1 MHRFYVALTFPL
13 YMRFIP
19 DFSTPLF
26 PILTLFLVSVLP
38 LSPLVTVLMDHMGVI
53 IIVVAKVRK
62 VDAIPK
68 LVDALALRN

>member
-1 MHRFYVALTFPL
+1 MHRFYVALTSPL

-19 DFSTPLF
+19 DFSAPLF

-38 LSPLVTVLMDHMGVI
+38 LSPLVTVLMDHVGVI

-62 VDAIPK
+62 VDAIPR